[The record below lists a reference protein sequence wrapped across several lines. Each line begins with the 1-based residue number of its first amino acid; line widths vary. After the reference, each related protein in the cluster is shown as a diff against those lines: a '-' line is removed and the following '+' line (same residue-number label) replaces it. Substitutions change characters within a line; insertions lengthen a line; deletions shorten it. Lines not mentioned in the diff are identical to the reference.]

1 MHIKKN
7 VFDNIFNTI
16 MDMKEIT
23 KDNMKVITDLALDC
37 DRRNMKLKMMGSMLQ
52 SPKSPS
58 L

>member
-1 MHIKKN
+1 MFSLRRHTRA
-7 VFDNIFNTI
+7 TI

-23 KDNMKVITDLALDC
+23 KDNMKVIMDLALDC

-52 SPKSPS
+52 SLKSPS